1 MKDSFKNKNTH
12 GGHEVNVELELLL
25 NLKSLFHKYS
35 HFLLNPMYGFSNLS
49 YLENIWRRLKHS
61 ISWGFFWQ
69 NNEHFFT
76 SLGHLSARI
85 MYTYLPNMC
94 NTGMIDLK
102 KVIDLV
108 WQLFFLMAKCM
119 HSLSFSLLDI
129 TLFLYS
135 LLRRTFPLLEG
146 ACHFAYSARWF
157 MDNLHI

>member
-1 MKDSFKNKNTH
+1 MDFPICLIWKIFGVALSTVLVGD
-12 GGHEVNVELELLL
+12 
-25 NLKSLFHKYS
+25 
-35 HFLLNPMYGFSNLS
+35 FLA
-49 YLENIWRRLKHS
+49 
-61 ISWGFFWQ
+61 

-94 NTGMIDLK
+94 KTGMIDLK
-102 KVIDLV
+102 KIIDLV
-108 WQLFFLMAKCM
+108 WQSFFLMAKCM

-146 ACHFAYSARWF
+146 ACHFAYSAR
-157 MDNLHI
+157 